1 MRPAHVK
8 LVEGHK
14 YDVQQ
19 LHFVYFVD
27 GEGFEYEAECLD
39 WGKGFEYEAECLD
52 WADWFDTGSYS
63 GPQAPQE
70 IEPVFEATSVF
81 PLE

>member
-19 LHFVYFVD
+19 LHFVCFVD

-39 WGKGFEYEAECLD
+39 W
-52 WADWFDTGSYS
+52 ADWFHTGAYT
-63 GPQAPQE
+63 GPQGPQG

-81 PLE
+81 PRE